1 MFQVKKIKV
10 LCKMVNFELVY
21 YLEGNAQR
29 FQTLAQLISYWPD
42 RFKFP
47 LSPIQVGLIGAGHST
62 CFLFTVLC
70 LIFYVLCSRLR
81 SKW

>member
-47 LSPIQVGLIGAGHST
+47 LSPIQVGLIEEVTALVFIYCS
-62 CFLFTVLC
+62 LFNILC
-70 LIFYVLCSRLR
+70 TL
-81 SKW
+81 